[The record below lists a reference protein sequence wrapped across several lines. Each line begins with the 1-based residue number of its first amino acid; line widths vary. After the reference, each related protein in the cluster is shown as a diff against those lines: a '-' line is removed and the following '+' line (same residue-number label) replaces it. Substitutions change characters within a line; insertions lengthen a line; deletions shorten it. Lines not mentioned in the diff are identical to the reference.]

1 MENTM
6 TINVLFKLDFDM
18 DNFYNDFING
28 LPDIISSAKVK
39 IEHKSVV
46 LETSPSK
53 EDAVEA
59 EKVLI
64 NDIKQYM
71 RDNEVSYEITV

>member
-1 MENTM
+1 M

-28 LPDIISSAKVK
+28 LPDIISSAKVQV
-39 IEHKSVV
+39 EHKSVV

-71 RDNEVSYEITV
+71 RDKEVSYEITV

>member
-1 MENTM
+1 M

-28 LPDIISSAKVK
+28 LPDIISSVKVK

-46 LETSPSK
+46 LETNPFK

-71 RDNEVSYEITV
+71 RDKEVSYEITV

>member
-1 MENTM
+1 M